1 MKYLAAATVAVTAL
15 ASASAFV
22 PVTSPFGVAREAVC
36 LEAKHVMKKA
46 TKKHRDRRPKKTRRS
61 DRIRAPIVYPE
72 PEWVP
77 PEYTISD
84 APASPAAK
92 PE

>member
-1 MKYLAAATVAVTAL
+1 MKYLAAAVALTL
-15 ASASAFV
+15 SSASAFV

-36 LEAKHVMKKA
+36 LEAKHVQKKA

-61 DRIRAPIVYPE
+61 DRIRAPTNYPE

-77 PEYTISD
+77 AEYTISD
-84 APASPAAK
+84 SPASLAVK